1 MKYTIMFCFLMTF
14 AVSAIAQFSIRPQ
27 IGYNASNLTQN
38 FNDVSFTNA
47 NGFQFGVDMQI
58 GSQLY
63 FQPGIM
69 WESANNELKE
79 SVDGNNS
86 SFRVNRVRVPIMLG
100 YKFFGPETE
109 GIVDFRLFTGPNAS
123 FIVNKDLKQTALIS
137 DNDFKNAIYGW
148 NFGAGIDIAIVFVD
162 LGYSFGL
169 SEVFENVDSGPR
181 NNLFYVN
188 GGIRIGF

>member
-1 MKYTIMFCFLMTF
+1 MKYTIMFCFLMVFT
-14 AVSAIAQFSIRPQ
+14 VSAMAQFSIRPQ
-27 IGYNASNLTQN
+27 IGYNASNLTQS
-38 FNDVSFTNA
+38 FKDISFTND

-58 GSQLY
+58 GSKLY

-69 WESANNELKE
+69 WESANNELKDV
-79 SVDGNNS
+79 VDGNNN
-86 SFRVNRVRVPIMLG
+86 SFRVNRVRVPVMLG
-100 YKFFGPETE
+100 YKFFGPDTE
-109 GIVDFRLFTGPNAS
+109 GIVDFRIFTGPNAS
-123 FIVNKDLKQTALIS
+123 FIVNKDLKQSALIN